1 MEKSRRHRSCN
12 MDNSH
17 SEQPELLPTFSV
29 RHRLTHHRIAVAGCS
44 KRLMLMLL
52 LLLFKHTSGVTTVTG
67 RTPRTFRSLPSREGA
82 LSVAGN
88 FRFDLNDDDGGLDAR
103 GVAGSGTLDED
114 GEGHPLRM
122 EEYVVVLRPYVL
134 SRAPQ
139 SWLHPPARR
148 TQRFAFT
155 KNGEVWTVRQRR
167 MGTCETDAS
176 AAFQGEKGEDN
187 EKAKTLNCATQSVN
201 LNGPRNREQR
211 RKRKGSRR
219 TCHKGRGERIEK
231 VGKWWFDK
239 CGLRWDVE
247 TKK

>member
-1 MEKSRRHRSCN
+1 MEESRRHRNCN
-12 MDNSH
+12 MENSH
-17 SEQPELLPTFSV
+17 SDQPDLLSVFSV

-44 KRLMLMLL
+44 KRLMLILL
-52 LLLFKHTSGVTTVTG
+52 LLLFKHTSCGTTVTD
-67 RTPRTFRSLPSREGA
+67 RTSRASRNLPSREGA
-82 LSVAGN
+82 LSIAGN
-88 FRFDLNDDDGGLDAR
+88 FRFDLNDDDGGLSAG

-122 EEYVVVLRPYVL
+122 EEYVVVLRPYIL

-139 SWLHPPARR
+139 SWLRLPARR

-167 MGTCETDAS
+167 KGACETDAS
-176 AAFQGEKGEDN
+176 AACQGEKGEN
-187 EKAKTLNCATQSVN
+187 NEEEKAIKCPITSVN

-211 RKRKGSRR
+211 RKRKRSRR
-219 TCHKGRGERIEK
+219 TCHRGGGERIEK

-239 CGLRWDVE
+239 CGLRWDIQ